1 MSYWMHRVEKH
12 YSGLDILFQEKRLT
26 IGFSDCAKDDSF
38 FEAFSKSQQDEQ
50 YRNGAY
56 GKDFDDLYWEVY
68 GGDIWRLRWSLWY
81 FIHDMSAEDLVV
93 VPYSGGFCICKLKG
107 EALRSERRDTVDI
120 GWEWEVEILADC
132 NPRDGYASTSL
143 LSRMKCQ
150 QLTLCLDALKDD
162 VELALSKYRENK
174 PYCFEEELARKCH
187 DILDEFGTPDEFERL
202 VKNYF
207 VRLGG
212 QADVLSKNYSG
223 KDGSGKVGD
232 CDVSAL
238 FPALR
243 LNILVQCKKH
253 WGKTN
258 EWSVRQITDFAKAE
272 TESEG
277 WSYVKWVVS
286 FADDFTDEAKELAKK
301 EGVILISGN
310 EFCRMLVT
318 SGVGE

>member
-12 YSGLDILFQEKRLT
+12 CNGLDTLFREKKLT
-26 IGFSDCAKDDSF
+26 IGFAGCANNDSF
-38 FEAFSKSQQDEQ
+38 FTAFLKSQTDEQ
-50 YRNGAY
+50 YGNGEY
-56 GKDFDDLYWEVY
+56 GREFDKLYWKIY
-68 GGDIWRLRWSLWY
+68 KGKIWRMRWSLWY
-81 FIHDMSAEDLVV
+81 FIHDMSEGDIVV
-93 VPYSGGFCICKLKG
+93 VPYYGGFCICKLKG
-107 EALRSERRDTVDI
+107 KVVRSERRTEMDI
-120 GWEWEVEILADC
+120 GWEWKVDILAKEC
-132 NPRDGYASTSL
+132 APRKDYASTSL

-150 QLTLCLDALKDD
+150 QTTLCLDALKDD
-162 VELALSKYRENK
+162 VELALTKFRDHN
-174 PYCFEEELARKCH
+174 PYCFEDELAKKCH
-187 DILDEFGTPDEFERL
+187 EILDKFGTPDEFERL

-212 QADVLSKNYSG
+212 QADVLSKNY
-223 KDGSGKVGD
+223 SGKVGD

-258 EWSVRQITDFAKAE
+258 EWSVKQITDYANAE

-286 FADDFTDEAKELAKK
+286 FADDFTDVAKELAKK